1 MIKGCY
7 NNTTKNGQ
15 SAISKLW
22 TFRKNVLLLSIID
35 WVFDKLLV
43 FENIFEASNMESST
57 IKHFSTDGL
66 NASIRISKIDAQQKS
81 YLIKNSE
88 FYF

>member
-1 MIKGCY
+1 MKQKI
-7 NNTTKNGQ
+7 GQ
-15 SAISKLW
+15 SAISKPK

-35 WVFDKLLV
+35 WVFDKILA
-43 FENIFEASNMESST
+43 FQNSSSSEYEEMSSI